1 MQFKRR
7 RLTFWLRVSV
17 WAYLLCVLAAWFLL
31 YAGGDRWMPATLLL
45 FGPRWALS
53 LPLPILVP
61 LAAWLER
68 RHLLV
73 LCAAAVIVFGPVM
86 GLCLPSLSPE
96 PDGASIRVLTC
107 NIGGGDFDAGK
118 LRRLVE
124 ESAPDI
130 VALQECD
137 EKTAAAVC
145 PGWSLV
151 CKQGLAVASRYPV
164 TPARS
169 RQAMHPP
176 HKYPRLSLLQ
186 AVVAAPRGELSVC
199 SVHLPS
205 PRYGLS
211 NLLDRRVGLN
221 LARRKML
228 DEERE
233 LRGETSREI
242 EKLVRSGGLPV
253 IVAGDFNM
261 PVESAWYRQSWADYA
276 NAFSRAGFGY
286 GQTMKADVRG
296 FGFGIRIDHILTRG
310 PLEAVEC
317 RVGPGVGSD
326 HLPVLADFR

>member
-1 MQFKRR
+1 M
-7 RLTFWLRVSV
+7 TFWLRVSV
-17 WAYLLCVLAAWFLL
+17 WAYLLCVLGAWILL
-31 YAGGDRWMPATLLL
+31 YAGGDRYLPATLLL
-45 FGPRWALS
+45 FGPRWTLS
-53 LPLPILVP
+53 LPLLILVP
-61 LAAWLER
+61 LAAWRER

-73 LCAAAVIVFGPVM
+73 LCAAAAIVFGPVM
-86 GLCLPSLSPE
+86 GLCLPSRSPR
-96 PDGASIRVLTC
+96 PKSPSIRVLTC
-107 NIGGGDFDAGK
+107 NVGGADFDPGK
-118 LRRLVE
+118 LRQFVE

-137 EKTAAAVC
+137 EKTVAAAC
-145 PGWSLV
+145 PGWNV
-151 CKQGLAVASRYPV
+151 VYEQGLAVASRHPV
-164 TPARS
+164 TRARS

-186 AVVAAPRGELSVC
+186 AVVAAPGGGLSVC

-242 EKLVRSGGLPV
+242 EKLVRAGGLPV

-261 PVESAWYRQSWADYA
+261 PVESAWYRQSWAGYE

-286 GQTMKADVRG
+286 GRTMKAEIRG

-310 PLEAVEC
+310 PLNAVAC
-317 RVGPGVGSD
+317 RVGPDAGSD
-326 HLPVLADFR
+326 HLPVLAEFR